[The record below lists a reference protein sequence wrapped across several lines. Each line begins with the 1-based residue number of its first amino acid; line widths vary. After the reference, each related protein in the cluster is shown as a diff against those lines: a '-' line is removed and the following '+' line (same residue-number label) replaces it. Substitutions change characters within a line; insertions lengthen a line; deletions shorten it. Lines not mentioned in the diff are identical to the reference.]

1 MVCREPPPLGAEG
14 HLTRLK
20 RSQDVYTHT
29 TEPADRQMQVP
40 VRGSPHQVRCA
51 TPARKL
57 TANSLDE
64 IGFGVSIAG
73 SRGASEAAN
82 VEEDRDHNRF

>member
-1 MVCREPPPLGAEG
+1 
-14 HLTRLK
+14 
-20 RSQDVYTHT
+20 
-29 TEPADRQMQVP
+29 MQVP